1 MSLNESIV
9 EDAAFEWFGEL
20 GYAFGHGPHLAPG
33 EPAAER
39 DSFSEVV
46 LVGRLREAIRRMN
59 PAIPQSRTLATLR
72 DTLLPKLLSG
82 ELSLPAAM
90 LATQAGVG
98 DGSYSKS
105 SNNSKPTETS
115 P

>member
-1 MSLNESIV
+1 MPRTNWSDISSFKVALPPKPIA
-9 EDAAFEWFGEL
+9 AAFTRIIQPML
-20 GYAFGHGPHLAPG
+20 DRIHANLH
-33 EPAAER
+33 
-39 DSFSEVV
+39 
-46 LVGRLREAIRRMN
+46 
-59 PAIPQSRTLATLR
+59 QSRTLATLR

-90 LATQAGVG
+90 LATQAGVA

-105 SNNSKPTETS
+105 SNNSKPTETN